1 MFLPIVLCTIIYED
15 FIFSCHIGKTK
26 ELDCAFIPL
35 FPFERPHLQD
45 SMTDV
50 LELHIAI
57 QKGMISRRSLH
68 LRFNRQIDSVSSNLL
83 DYLTNVDMFD
93 HLAVG
98 CTVFEN
104 GHCKQLLLLVLFVNE
119 INLNGQNGQPLS
131 RTHII
136 EIRLEHV
143 FYISYLAYF
152 RITMLMLRSL

>member
-83 DYLTNVDMFD
+83 DYLTNVDIIWL
-93 HLAVG
+93 LAVQSLKMG
-98 CTVFEN
+98 I
-104 GHCKQLLLLVLFVNE
+104 GKQLLLLVLFVNE